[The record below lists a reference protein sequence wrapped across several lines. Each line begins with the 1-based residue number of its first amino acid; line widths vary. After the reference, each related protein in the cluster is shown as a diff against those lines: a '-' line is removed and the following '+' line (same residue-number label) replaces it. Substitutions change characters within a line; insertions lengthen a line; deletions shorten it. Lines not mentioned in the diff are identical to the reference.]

1 MNLLR
6 DIQPRRNVIQ
16 INTSAAPVE
25 IDFEESKDEILPQKG
40 KRLRR
45 VPDSPELEMLEQGD
59 RTLRKRQRQMWTI
72 N

>member
-16 INTSAAPVE
+16 INTSATPVE
-25 IDFEESKDEILPQKG
+25 IDFEESKDEILPNKG

-45 VPDSPELEMLEQGD
+45 VQDSPEVEMLEQGEN
-59 RTLRKRQRQMWTI
+59 RTLRKRQRQM
-72 N
+72 